1 MQNHKI
7 IKFKLNKKLLTIF
20 VIFFAVFTLIMFG
33 GSIVQTTL
41 NSNIFKTNNFKK
53 DTCFNIANNPNFQS
67 QELYNYDGEIFTLSF
82 NTLMAFPE
90 KALSDNNNL
99 SSSFDENKITT
110 SEFKN
115 ILYELYKNN
124 YVLISIN
131 QLIDSKTLEQIPLKL
146 PKNKKPILLVFDNVS
161 YKSNYQNLGE
171 IDKIIIDRNNNLA
184 TYTTKKSIQDR
195 VAYDNEFI
203 LILENFI
210 KQFPDFSFNGAKG
223 VIFLTGEHGILG
235 YNTNHKNA
243 SSKYESK
250 RVSEVIKKL
259 KSLGWQFGCNNYSY
273 KLDSNLNDMEFAK
286 DLSLW
291 NSEVS
296 PLIGTTNLYAYPYG
310 ENDENS
316 NKQELLITS
325 GFKIFFECGEPS
337 SNQKISD
344 TYHFYY
350 YKINGK
356 TLRENYQ
363 VLDNLFSCEKVYD
376 YDYRTVPFKAL
387 IKNKKRYWQ

>member
-1 MQNHKI
+1 MQNYKTS
-7 IKFKLNKKLLTIF
+7 KFKSSKKLLTTF
-20 VIFFAVFTLIMFG
+20 VIFFVISSLVVFDR
-33 GSIVQTTL
+33 SIIQTIL
-41 NSNIFKTNNFKK
+41 NLNNFKANTFRK
-53 DTCFNIANNPNFQS
+53 ETCFHATNNLNFPS
-67 QELYNYDGEIFTLSF
+67 HELYNYDGEIFSLSF

-90 KALSDNNNL
+90 KALGDNNNL
-99 SSSFDENKITT
+99 SASFDESKITT
-110 SEFKN
+110 TEFKN

-124 YVLISIN
+124 YVLISTN
-131 QLIDSKTLEQIPLKL
+131 QIIDSKTLEQIPLKL

-203 LILENFI
+203 LILETFI

-223 VIFLTGEHGILG
+223 IIFLTGENGILG

-273 KLDSNLNDMEFAK
+273 KLDSSLSDMEFAK

-291 NSEVS
+291 NAEVS

-316 NKQELLITS
+316 SKQELLITS
-325 GFKIFFECGEPS
+325 GFKIFFECGDP
-337 SNQKISD
+337 NPIQKVSD

-356 TLRENYQ
+356 ALRENTQ
-363 VLDNLFSCEKVYD
+363 ILDKLFTCEKVYD
-376 YDYRTVPFKAL
+376 YHYRTVPFKS
-387 IKNKKRYWQ
+387 IN

>member
-1 MQNHKI
+1 MQNYKTS
-7 IKFKLNKKLLTIF
+7 KFKLTKKLLTIF
-20 VIFFAVFTLIMFG
+20 VIFFVISSLVMLG
-33 GSIVQTTL
+33 CSIIQTIL
-41 NSNIFKTNNFKK
+41 NLNNFKANTFRK
-53 DTCFNIANNPNFQS
+53 ETCFHATNNLNFPS
-67 QELYNYDGEIFTLSF
+67 HELYNYDGEIFSLSF

-90 KALSDNNNL
+90 KALGDNNNL
-99 SSSFDENKITT
+99 SASFDESKITI

-131 QLIDSKTLEQIPLKL
+131 QIIDSKTLEQIPLKL

-223 VIFLTGEHGILG
+223 IIFLTGENGILG

-273 KLDSNLNDMEFAK
+273 KLDSSLSDMEFAK

-291 NSEVS
+291 NAEVS

-316 NKQELLITS
+316 SKQELLITS
-325 GFKIFFECGEPS
+325 GFKIFFECGDP
-337 SNQKISD
+337 NPIQKVSD

-356 TLRENYQ
+356 TLRENARI
-363 VLDNLFSCEKVYD
+363 LDKLFTCEKVYD
-376 YDYRTVPFKAL
+376 YHYRTVPFKS
-387 IKNKKRYWQ
+387 IN

>member
-1 MQNHKI
+1 MQNYKTS
-7 IKFKLNKKLLTIF
+7 KFKLTKKLLTIF
-20 VIFFAVFTLIMFG
+20 VIFFVISSLVVFG
-33 GSIVQTTL
+33 CSIIQTML
-41 NSNIFKTNNFKK
+41 NLNNFKANTFRK
-53 DTCFNIANNPNFQS
+53 ETCFHATNNLNFPS
-67 QELYNYDGEIFTLSF
+67 HELYNYDGEIFSLSF

-90 KALSDNNNL
+90 KALGDNNNL
-99 SSSFDENKITT
+99 SASFDESKITT
-110 SEFKN
+110 TEFKN

-131 QLIDSKTLEQIPLKL
+131 QIIDSKTLEQIPLKL

-223 VIFLTGEHGILG
+223 IIFLTGENGILG

-273 KLDSNLNDMEFAK
+273 KLDSSLSDMEFAK

-291 NSEVS
+291 NAEVS

-316 NKQELLITS
+316 SKQELLITS
-325 GFKIFFECGEPS
+325 GFKIFFECGDP
-337 SNQKISD
+337 NPIQKVSD

-356 TLRENYQ
+356 ALRENTQ
-363 VLDNLFSCEKVYD
+363 ILDKLFTCEKVYD
-376 YDYRTVPFKAL
+376 YHYRTVPFKS
-387 IKNKKRYWQ
+387 IN

>member
-1 MQNHKI
+1 MQNYKTS
-7 IKFKLNKKLLTIF
+7 KFKLTKKLLTIF
-20 VIFFAVFTLIMFG
+20 VIFFVISSLVVFG
-33 GSIVQTTL
+33 CSIIQTML
-41 NSNIFKTNNFKK
+41 NLNNFKANTFRK
-53 DTCFNIANNPNFQS
+53 ETCFHATNNLNFPS
-67 QELYNYDGEIFTLSF
+67 HELYNYDGEIFSLSF

-90 KALSDNNNL
+90 KALGDNNNL
-99 SSSFDENKITT
+99 SASFDESKITT
-110 SEFKN
+110 TEFKN

-131 QLIDSKTLEQIPLKL
+131 QIIDSKTLEQIPLKL
-146 PKNKKPILLVFDNVS
+146 PKNKKPILLIFDNVS

-223 VIFLTGEHGILG
+223 IIFLTGENGILG

-273 KLDSNLNDMEFAK
+273 KLDSSLSDMEFAK

-291 NSEVS
+291 NAEVS

-316 NKQELLITS
+316 SKQELLITS
-325 GFKIFFECGEPS
+325 GFKIFFECGDP
-337 SNQKISD
+337 NPIQKVSD

-356 TLRENYQ
+356 ALRENTQ
-363 VLDNLFSCEKVYD
+363 ILDKLFTCEKVYD
-376 YDYRTVPFKAL
+376 YHYRTVPFKS
-387 IKNKKRYWQ
+387 IN

>member
-1 MQNHKI
+1 MQNYKTS
-7 IKFKLNKKLLTIF
+7 KFKLTKKLLTIF
-20 VIFFAVFTLIMFG
+20 VIFFVISSLVVFG
-33 GSIVQTTL
+33 CSIIQTML
-41 NSNIFKTNNFKK
+41 NLNNFKANTFRK
-53 DTCFNIANNPNFQS
+53 ETCFHATNNLNFPS
-67 QELYNYDGEIFTLSF
+67 HELYNYDGEIFSLSF

-90 KALSDNNNL
+90 KALGDNNNL
-99 SSSFDENKITT
+99 SASFDESKITT
-110 SEFKN
+110 TEFKN

-124 YVLISIN
+124 YVLISTN
-131 QLIDSKTLEQIPLKL
+131 QIIDSKTLEQIPLKL

-223 VIFLTGEHGILG
+223 IIFLTGENGILG

-273 KLDSNLNDMEFAK
+273 KLDSSLSDMEFAK

-291 NSEVS
+291 NAEVS

-316 NKQELLITS
+316 SKQELLITS
-325 GFKIFFECGEPS
+325 GFNIFFECGDP
-337 SNQKISD
+337 NPIQKVSD

-356 TLRENYQ
+356 ALRENTQ
-363 VLDNLFSCEKVYD
+363 ILDKLFTCEKVYD
-376 YDYRTVPFKAL
+376 YHYRTVPFKS
-387 IKNKKRYWQ
+387 IN

>member
-1 MQNHKI
+1 MQNYKTS
-7 IKFKLNKKLLTIF
+7 KFKLTKKLLTIF
-20 VIFFAVFTLIMFG
+20 VIFFVISSLVVFG
-33 GSIVQTTL
+33 CSIIQTML
-41 NSNIFKTNNFKK
+41 NLNNFKANTFRK
-53 DTCFNIANNPNFQS
+53 ETCFHATNNLNFPS
-67 QELYNYDGEIFTLSF
+67 HELYNYDGEIFSLSF

-90 KALSDNNNL
+90 KALGDNNNV
-99 SSSFDENKITT
+99 SASFDESKITT
-110 SEFKN
+110 TEFKN

-131 QLIDSKTLEQIPLKL
+131 QIIDSKTLEQIPLKL
-146 PKNKKPILLVFDNVS
+146 PKNKKPILLVFDKVS

-223 VIFLTGEHGILG
+223 IIFLTGENGILG

-273 KLDSNLNDMEFAK
+273 KLDSSLSDMEFAK

-291 NSEVS
+291 NAEVS

-316 NKQELLITS
+316 SKQELLITS
-325 GFKIFFECGEPS
+325 GFKIFFECGDP
-337 SNQKISD
+337 NPIQKVSD

-356 TLRENYQ
+356 ALRENTQ
-363 VLDNLFSCEKVYD
+363 ILDKLFTCEKVYD
-376 YDYRTVPFKAL
+376 YHYRTVPFKS
-387 IKNKKRYWQ
+387 IN

>member
-1 MQNHKI
+1 MQNYKTS
-7 IKFKLNKKLLTIF
+7 KFKLTKKLLTIF
-20 VIFFAVFTLIMFG
+20 VIFFVISSLVVFG
-33 GSIVQTTL
+33 CSIIQTML
-41 NSNIFKTNNFKK
+41 NLNNFKANTFRK
-53 DTCFNIANNPNFQS
+53 ETCFHATNNLNFPS
-67 QELYNYDGEIFTLSF
+67 HELYNYDGEIFSLSF

-90 KALSDNNNL
+90 KALGDNNNL
-99 SSSFDENKITT
+99 SASFDESKITT
-110 SEFKN
+110 TEFKN

-124 YVLISIN
+124 YVLISTN
-131 QLIDSKTLEQIPLKL
+131 QIIDSKTLKQIPLKL

-210 KQFPDFSFNGAKG
+210 KQFPDCSFNGAKG
-223 VIFLTGEHGILG
+223 IIFLTGENGILG

-273 KLDSNLNDMEFAK
+273 KLDSSLSDMEFAK

-291 NSEVS
+291 NAEVS

-316 NKQELLITS
+316 SKQELLITS
-325 GFKIFFECGEPS
+325 GFKIFFECGDP
-337 SNQKISD
+337 NPIQKVSD

-356 TLRENYQ
+356 ALRENTQ
-363 VLDNLFSCEKVYD
+363 ILDKLFTCEKVYD
-376 YDYRTVPFKAL
+376 YHYRTVPFKS
-387 IKNKKRYWQ
+387 IN

>member
-1 MQNHKI
+1 MQNYKTS
-7 IKFKLNKKLLTIF
+7 KFKLTKKLLTIF
-20 VIFFAVFTLIMFG
+20 VIFFVISSLVVFG
-33 GSIVQTTL
+33 CSIIQTML
-41 NSNIFKTNNFKK
+41 NLNNFKANTFRK
-53 DTCFNIANNPNFQS
+53 ETCFHATNNLNFPS
-67 QELYNYDGEIFTLSF
+67 HELYNYDGEIFSLSF
-82 NTLMAFPE
+82 KTIIAFPE
-90 KALSDNNNL
+90 KALGDNNNL
-99 SSSFDENKITT
+99 SASFDESKITT
-110 SEFKN
+110 TEFKN

-124 YVLISIN
+124 YVLISTN
-131 QLIDSKTLEQIPLKL
+131 QIIDSKTLEQIPLKL

-223 VIFLTGEHGILG
+223 IIFLTGENGILG

-273 KLDSNLNDMEFAK
+273 KLDSSLSDMEFAK

-291 NSEVS
+291 NAEVS

-316 NKQELLITS
+316 SKQELLITS
-325 GFKIFFECGEPS
+325 GFKIFFECGDPNPIQKV
-337 SNQKISD
+337 SN

-356 TLRENYQ
+356 ALRENTQ
-363 VLDNLFSCEKVYD
+363 ILDKLFTCEKVYD
-376 YDYRTVPFKAL
+376 YHYRTVPFKS
-387 IKNKKRYWQ
+387 IN

>member
-1 MQNHKI
+1 MQNYKTS
-7 IKFKLNKKLLTIF
+7 KFKLTKKLLTIF
-20 VIFFAVFTLIMFG
+20 VIFFVISSLVVFG
-33 GSIVQTTL
+33 CSIIQTML
-41 NSNIFKTNNFKK
+41 NLNNFKANTFRK
-53 DTCFNIANNPNFQS
+53 ETCFHATNNLNFPS
-67 QELYNYDGEIFTLSF
+67 HELYNYDGEIFSLSF

-90 KALSDNNNL
+90 KALGDNNNL
-99 SSSFDENKITT
+99 SASFDESKITT
-110 SEFKN
+110 TEFKT

-124 YVLISIN
+124 YVLISTN
-131 QLIDSKTLEQIPLKL
+131 QIIDSTTLEQIPLKL

-223 VIFLTGEHGILG
+223 IIFLTGENGILG

-259 KSLGWQFGCNNYSY
+259 KSWGWQFGCNNYSY
-273 KLDSNLNDMEFAK
+273 KLDSSLSDMEFAK

-291 NSEVS
+291 NAEVS

-316 NKQELLITS
+316 SKQELLITS
-325 GFKIFFECGEPS
+325 GFKIFFECGDPNPIQKV
-337 SNQKISD
+337 SN

-356 TLRENYQ
+356 ALRENTQ
-363 VLDNLFSCEKVYD
+363 ILDKLFTCEKVYD
-376 YDYRTVPFKAL
+376 YHYRTVPFKS
-387 IKNKKRYWQ
+387 IN

>member
-1 MQNHKI
+1 MQNYKTS
-7 IKFKLNKKLLTIF
+7 KFKLTKKLLTIF
-20 VIFFAVFTLIMFG
+20 VIFFVISSLVMLG
-33 GSIVQTTL
+33 CSIIQTIL
-41 NSNIFKTNNFKK
+41 NLNNFKANTFRK
-53 DTCFNIANNPNFQS
+53 ETCFHATNNLNFPS
-67 QELYNYDGEIFTLSF
+67 HELYNYDGEIFSLSF

-90 KALSDNNNL
+90 KALGDNNNL
-99 SSSFDENKITT
+99 SASFDESKITI

-131 QLIDSKTLEQIPLKL
+131 QIIDSKTLEQIPLKL

-223 VIFLTGEHGILG
+223 IIFLTGENGILG

-273 KLDSNLNDMEFAK
+273 KLDSSLSDMEFAK

-291 NSEVS
+291 NAEVS

-316 NKQELLITS
+316 SKQELLITS
-325 GFKIFFECGEPS
+325 GFKIFFECGDP
-337 SNQKISD
+337 NPIQKVSD

-356 TLRENYQ
+356 TLRENAQ
-363 VLDNLFSCEKVYD
+363 ILDKLFTCEKVYD
-376 YDYRTVPFKAL
+376 YHYRTVPFNS
-387 IKNKKRYWQ
+387 IN

>member
-1 MQNHKI
+1 MQNYKTS
-7 IKFKLNKKLLTIF
+7 KFKLTKKLLTIF
-20 VIFFAVFTLIMFG
+20 VIFFVISSLVVFG
-33 GSIVQTTL
+33 CSIIQTML
-41 NSNIFKTNNFKK
+41 NLNNFKANTFRK
-53 DTCFNIANNPNFQS
+53 ETCFHATNNLNFPS
-67 QELYNYDGEIFTLSF
+67 HELYNYDGEIFSLSF

-90 KALSDNNNL
+90 KALGDNNNL
-99 SSSFDENKITT
+99 SASFDESKITT
-110 SEFKN
+110 TEFKN

-124 YVLISIN
+124 YVLISTN
-131 QLIDSKTLEQIPLKL
+131 QIIDSKTLKQIPLKL

-223 VIFLTGEHGILG
+223 IIFLTGENGILG

-273 KLDSNLNDMEFAK
+273 KLDSSLSDMEFAK

-291 NSEVS
+291 NAEVS

-316 NKQELLITS
+316 SKQELLITS
-325 GFKIFFECGEPS
+325 GFKIFFECGDP
-337 SNQKISD
+337 NPIQKVSD

-356 TLRENYQ
+356 ALRENTQ
-363 VLDNLFSCEKVYD
+363 ILDKLFTCEKVYD
-376 YDYRTVPFKAL
+376 YHYRTVPFKS
-387 IKNKKRYWQ
+387 IN